1 MDYVELSIESLSSRR
16 NVPDF
21 HKVSLLA
28 ALPHFSSAQQL
39 AGEQRREKEKKSE
52 RKCSNQ
58 NIFPY
63 FSHVC
68 WRERKEEFLIQFIS
82 SPEVK

>member
-1 MDYVELSIESLSSRR
+1 MDYVELSFESLSSRR

-39 AGEQRREKEKKSE
+39 AGEQRREKEKK
-52 RKCSNQ
+52 RKGSGNVLIK
-58 NIFPY
+58 IFSPIFHTY
-63 FSHVC
+63 VGGKEKRSFSFNLLAAQ
-68 WRERKEEFLIQFIS
+68 R
-82 SPEVK
+82 